1 MVLSSKRVWI
11 NSALLLSALF
21 LPLGYSVNQAT
32 VTQTYTFT
40 TSQTM
45 TSVSVT
51 QLSYTQV
58 QTVPGSGPPPFI
70 TITNVHWNNQTS
82 ALSFYMQN
90 AGGSGTVTLAIFVD
104 GYSGTQQ
111 FHIDAMSANTFTL
124 NFPSYTGSTPPKIR
138 IVQQIPDSG
147 PVPQQVVTWTMES
160 VTLVVTTA
168 YTLFLTQV
176 STLPSSPTS
185 QTNPAPSPS
194 PTPSLNLLILPLI
207 VIVVVVALLLL
218 SRKRKSQRGTGT
230 VTLNRFC
237 PKCGNPTQAGNGFC
251 TACGTSLT
259 DKPLR

>member
-11 NSALLLSALF
+11 NSALLLSALL

-70 TITNVHWNNQTS
+70 TITDVHWNNQSS

-124 NFPSYTGSTPPKIR
+124 NFPSYTGSTPPQIR
-138 IVQQIPDSG
+138 IVQQIPDSS

-168 YTLFLTQV
+168 YTLLLTQV
-176 STLPSSPTS
+176 STLPSSPTTQS
-185 QTNPAPSPS
+185 NPSPS
-194 PTPSLNLLILPLI
+194 PVTPSLNLLILPLI
-207 VIVVVVALLLL
+207 VIVVVALLLL
-218 SRKRKSQRGTGT
+218 SRRRKSQGGTAT
-230 VTLNRFC
+230 VTAIGFC
-237 PKCGNPTQAGNGFC
+237 PKCGKPTQAGNEFC

-259 DKPLR
+259 DKHLR

>member
-1 MVLSSKRVWI
+1 MPLSSKRVWI
-11 NSALLLSALF
+11 NSALLLSALL

-58 QTVPGSGPPPFI
+58 QTVPGAGPPPFI
-70 TITNVHWNNQTS
+70 TITDVQWNNQSS

-111 FHIDAMSANTFTL
+111 IHIDAMSANTFTL
-124 NFPSYTGSTPPKIR
+124 NFPSYTGSTPPQIR

-160 VTLVVTTA
+160 ATLVVTTA

-176 STLPSSPTS
+176 STLPTSPTTQS
-185 QTNPAPSPS
+185 NPAPSPA
-194 PTPSLNLLILPLI
+194 TPSLNLLILPLI
-207 VIVVVVALLLL
+207 VIVVVALLLL
-218 SRKRKSQRGTGT
+218 SRKRKSQEGTAT
-230 VTLNRFC
+230 VTANRFC
-237 PKCGNPTQAGNGFC
+237 PKCGKPTQTGNEFC
-251 TACGTSLT
+251 TACGTPLT
-259 DKPLR
+259 EKHLP